1 MLFVDFVRVIQKER
15 KLKSTICFNFA
26 LMDAG
31 EWGLFR
37 GRKFNWSR
45 CGFNFLT

>member
-1 MLFVDFVRVIQKER
+1 MRFVDFVRVKQKRR

-31 EWGLFR
+31 ERGLFR
-37 GRKFNWSR
+37 GRKFNWNR
-45 CGFNFLT
+45 CGFNFPT

>member
-1 MLFVDFVRVIQKER
+1 MLFFDFVGVRQKRR

-31 EWGLFR
+31 ERSLFR
-37 GRKFNWSR
+37 GQKFNWSCQR
-45 CGFNFLT
+45 FNFPT